1 MKFFDRHRELAR
13 LDGLVQSEGGGLA
26 VLWGRRRIGK
36 TRLLLEWCKKR
47 GGLYTVADQSTEA
60 VQLRYFAEAAEQILP
75 GFASVTYPSWRV
87 ALEALS
93 RDARARG
100 WRGPLVIDELP
111 YLVAS
116 SPALPSVLQRW
127 LDHDAR
133 EAGLVVAL
141 AGSAQHMMHGLAL
154 DGSSPLYGRADQALR
169 LAPLPAGDIVGAL
182 GLDDPL
188 DAVRAYSAWG
198 GVPRYWELAAPHGDD
213 VEHAIDHLV
222 LDPLGPLHQEPDR
235 VLGAE
240 LPSAASLRPILDAI
254 GSGAHKVSEIGG
266 RLGQPSTSLSRPLSR
281 LVELGFVRRE
291 RPYGVPERRSK
302 RTLYKVADPFLR
314 MWFTVV
320 APRRAQLAD
329 GSRTGRLAIWRRAAP
344 GLLAAAFEDLCRQAL
359 PRLGED
365 GGRLADLKGFHS
377 AGRFW
382 PAGGPEWDLVSTSHD
397 DRRLLLCEVKWRERD
412 VDARQLAAIVA
423 ELDAKGRP
431 ADRRFAGL
439 EITRAVIVP
448 RLRPRVRPPENVVV
462 VQAKDI
468 FGVLR

>member
-36 TRLLLEWCKKR
+36 TRLLLEWCKKS
-47 GGLYTVADQSTEA
+47 GGLYTVADQSAEA
-60 VQLRYFAEAAEQILP
+60 VQIRYFAEAAEQILP
-75 GFASVTYPSWRV
+75 GFASVTYPDWRTV
-87 ALEALS
+87 LAALS
-93 RDARARG
+93 RDASARG

-111 YLVAS
+111 YLVAA
-116 SPALPSVLQRW
+116 SPALPSALQRW

-133 EAGLVVAL
+133 RAGLVVAL

-154 DGSSPLYGRADQALR
+154 EGSSPLYGRAAQALR
-169 LAPLPAGDIVGAL
+169 LAPLPAGYLPGAL
-182 GLDDPL
+182 ALEDPL
-188 DAVRAYSAWG
+188 DAVRSYAAWG
-198 GVPRYWELAAPHGDD
+198 GVPRYWELAAPYRDD
-213 VEHAIDHLV
+213 VEQALDQLV

-266 RLGQPSTSLSRPLSR
+266 RLGQPSTSLSRPLKR
-281 LVELGFVRRE
+281 LVDLGLVRRE
-291 RPYGVPERRSK
+291 RPYGAPERGSK

-314 MWFTVV
+314 IWFTVV
-320 APRRAQLAD
+320 APRRAQLAEA
-329 GSRTGRLAIWRRAAP
+329 SRAGRLAIWRRAAP
-344 GLLAAAFEDLCRQAL
+344 RLLAAAFEDLCRLAL
-359 PRLGED
+359 PRLGRA
-365 GGRLADLKGFHS
+365 GGHLAGLEGFGS

-382 PAGGPEWDLVSTSHD
+382 SAGGPEWDLVSTSHD
-397 DRRLLLCEVKWRERD
+397 DRRLLVGEVKWRERD

-431 ADRRFAGL
+431 ADRRFEGL
-439 EITRAVIVP
+439 ETTRAVFVP
-448 RLRPRVRPPENVVV
+448 RLSPRVRTPANVVV
-462 VQAKDI
+462 VQARDVL
-468 FGVLR
+468 GVLK